1 MKKVV
6 VISSS
11 IRHNSNSEVL
21 ARKFEE
27 GAKAAGHEVEYISLK
42 GKQISYC
49 IGCLACQ
56 KTGKCVIKDDAWE
69 IVSKCK
75 EADVI
80 AFATPIYYYAV
91 CGQLKTLFDRFNPLY
106 ISDYRFREFYLITAA
121 AEEEEH
127 VAEGAITDLKGLI
140 ACFPKAELKGVLRG
154 LGIHMGGAVK
164 SRQDLQDSVLEMGKG
179 V

>member
-1 MKKVV
+1 MKKVI
-6 VISSS
+6 VISGS

-21 ARKFEE
+21 ARQFAE
-27 GAKAAGHEVEYISLK
+27 GAKAADHEVEYISLK
-42 GKQISYC
+42 NKTISYC

-56 KTGKCVIKDDAWE
+56 QTQKCVIKDDAWE

-75 EADVI
+75 DADVI

-106 ISDYRFREFYLITAA
+106 ISDYRFKEFYLLTAA
-121 AEEEEH
+121 AEEEAH
-127 VAEGAITDLKGLI
+127 VADGAITELKGLI
-140 ACFPKAELKGVLRG
+140 ACFPKSALKGVLCG
-154 LGIHMGGAVK
+154 LGIHMGGAVA
-164 SRQDLQDSVLEMGKG
+164 SRQDLLDAAFEMGKN